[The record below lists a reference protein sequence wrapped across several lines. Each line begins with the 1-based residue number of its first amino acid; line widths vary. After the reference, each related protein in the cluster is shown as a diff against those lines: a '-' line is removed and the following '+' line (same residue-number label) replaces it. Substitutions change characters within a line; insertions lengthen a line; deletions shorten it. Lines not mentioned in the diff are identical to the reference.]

1 MITVQRNGNAS
12 STASVDY
19 RTLDDLAIAGE
30 DYTAVSGSLEFA
42 PGQVARTIAIPI
54 LDDALIE
61 TNETF
66 SIILSNPVGA
76 ALGSQNQAILTILD
90 NDLALGDLERKTI
103 ISGLNQPT
111 TFDWTPDGQYLFIAQ
126 KNGVVRVVNNGVLRS
141 TPLVDLSFQVNDER
155 DRGLLGLAIHPN
167 FPNLPYLYLS
177 YTYDPPETQG
187 NSGLAGPDRRG
198 NRPARLV
205 RLTVNPVTMTAD
217 LGSLEV
223 IAGTNST
230 WANTSRPDTN
240 STGAVSIPP
249 SGIVNRISIVAPPE
263 QIDTG
268 SQDNDPNRPGV
279 QNQNIRDY
287 IATDSESH
295 TVGDIEF
302 GPDGFL
308 YLSIGDGTSYNFA
321 DPRTVR
327 VQDVNNLSGKVL
339 RIDPITGEGL
349 ASNPFFDG
357 DVDSNQSKVFYYGL
371 RNPYRFAFDPMTD
384 LPVVGDSAEIAGR
397 RSIPGLQV
405 LTLEVWAAVWAM
417 LASAT
422 VLQSSSTLMPTAEL
436 TLATITYPFLEMAL
450 LQGQPY
456 PLSMLPLI

>member
-42 PGQVARTIAIPI
+42 PGQVARTIAILI

-141 TPLVDLSFQVNDER
+141 TPLVDLSFQVNNER

-249 SGIVNRISIVAPPE
+249 
-263 QIDTG
+263 
-268 SQDNDPNRPGV
+268 
-279 QNQNIRDY
+279 
-287 IATDSESH
+287 
-295 TVGDIEF
+295 
-302 GPDGFL
+302 
-308 YLSIGDGTSYNFA
+308 
-321 DPRTVR
+321 
-327 VQDVNNLSGKVL
+327 
-339 RIDPITGEGL
+339 
-349 ASNPFFDG
+349 
-357 DVDSNQSKVFYYGL
+357 
-371 RNPYRFAFDPMTD
+371 
-384 LPVVGDSAEIAGR
+384 
-397 RSIPGLQV
+397 
-405 LTLEVWAAVWAM
+405 
-417 LASAT
+417 
-422 VLQSSSTLMPTAEL
+422 
-436 TLATITYPFLEMAL
+436 
-450 LQGQPY
+450 
-456 PLSMLPLI
+456 